1 MKIYGEAP
9 ETVSVSMMAA
19 APFPGARPAGA
30 PAGRLALT
38 EGKEYVN
45 FLSLITE
52 TTFVEIL

>member
-1 MKIYGEAP
+1 
-9 ETVSVSMMAA
+9 MMAA

-38 EGKEYVN
+38 DGKEYVN